1 MSETRKSA
9 EFLGNFEKKCRNHM
23 KRYFNEIKNIIGAL
37 FKGSD
42 VIRSTDV
49 ALQKRIFFNRE
60 IRNEI
65 Q

>member
-1 MSETRKSA
+1 
-9 EFLGNFEKKCRNHM
+9 M

-37 FKGSD
+37 FKESD
-42 VIRSTDV
+42 VIRSIDV
-49 ALQKRIFFNRE
+49 ALRKRIFFNRE